1 MKKVYIASPYAG
13 DVERNTEM
21 ARQYCRY
28 AAELGAIPLAPHLL
42 FTQFL
47 DDAVPEEREL
57 GRGMGM
63 ELLTVC
69 DELWVCGPTVSRGMA
84 AEIAEAE
91 RLGIHTEY
99 VPALEIQRENI
110 SMEMEII

>member
-1 MKKVYIASPYAG
+1 MKKIYIASPYAG
-13 DVERNTEM
+13 DVELNIEM

-28 AAELGAIPLAPHLL
+28 AAELGVMPLAPHLL

-47 DDAVPEEREL
+47 DDTVPEEREL
-57 GRGMGM
+57 GCRMGS
-63 ELLTVC
+63 ELLSCC
-69 DELWVCGPTVSRGMA
+69 DELWVFGPTVSRGMA

-99 VPALEIQRENI
+99 VPAAEIQRENMTI
-110 SMEMEII
+110 EMGLT